1 MRRLEGTTRAVRVD
15 GRGGIQLIISE
26 CGKVEKS
33 YNEGNAEAQLLQAVD
48 FALVV

>member
-26 CGKVEKS
+26 CGQVKKS